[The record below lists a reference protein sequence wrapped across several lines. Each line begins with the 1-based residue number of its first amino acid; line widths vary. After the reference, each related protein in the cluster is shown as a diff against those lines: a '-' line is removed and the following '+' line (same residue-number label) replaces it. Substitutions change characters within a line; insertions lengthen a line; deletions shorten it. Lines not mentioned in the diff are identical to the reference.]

1 MCLMLLKSKLFYQ
14 KFVSVFNYQTIGRVD
29 AMKIIVR
36 ELICCKVSN
45 RKSLFFECSHRKRQ
59 IGRLS

>member
-1 MCLMLLKSKLFYQ
+1 MLLKSKLFYQ
-14 KFVSVFNYQTIGRVD
+14 KFFSVFNHQTIGLVD

-36 ELICCKVSN
+36 ELIYCKVTN
-45 RKSLFFECSHRKRQ
+45 RKSLLFEGSHRTRQ